1 MYWPVRDA
9 DENISQ
15 REARSVRAMNDGANK
30 SLDRAGEYEA
40 LQQSIQEL
48 EHGLKRDTRYAAL
61 EIVALV
67 AAISLLFALQGGF
80 GEQPAATITVSLI
93 LLLVLGSRGH
103 EVLRHSQTKVL
114 LKNQLHIAAKHRV
127 KADKLYDLSI
137 LDPLTGLHNR
147 RLGERRLKEEIARAE
162 KTGEPLAVVLF
173 DLDYFKEINDKYGH
187 AAGDAALKEF
197 SRRLKRAV
205 RACDIPVRLGGDEF
219 LVILPE
225 CPRDKVDIILERTGA
240 PKIECNGEKIEIRY
254 STGSAQYQYSDTAE
268 AMLARADQVL
278 YAKKQARPDVR
289 TISSGQ
295 TPVPTEDARLKP
307 NYSYEQRLA
316 EID

>member
-1 MYWPVRDA
+1 
-9 DENISQ
+9 
-15 REARSVRAMNDGANK
+15 
-30 SLDRAGEYEA
+30 
-40 LQQSIQEL
+40 
-48 EHGLKRDTRYAAL
+48 
-61 EIVALV
+61 
-67 AAISLLFALQGGF
+67 
-80 GEQPAATITVSLI
+80 VSLI

-240 PKIECNGEKIEIRY
+240 PKIEFNGEKIEIRY

-295 TPVPTEDARLKP
+295 TPVPTEDAGLKP

>member
-1 MYWPVRDA
+1 
-9 DENISQ
+9 
-15 REARSVRAMNDGANK
+15 MNEGTDK
-30 SLDRAGEYEA
+30 SLDRASEYEA

-48 EHGLKRDTRYAAL
+48 ECGLKRDTKYAAL

-67 AAISLLFALQGGF
+67 AAVSLLFGLQGGF
-80 GEQPAATITVSLI
+80 GEHPAATISVSLI
-93 LLLVLGSRGH
+93 LLLVLASRGH
-103 EVLRHSQTKVL
+103 EVLRHNQTKVL

-147 RLGERRLKEEIARAE
+147 RLGERRLREEIARAE

-173 DLDYFKEINDKYGH
+173 DLDYFKEINDKFGH
-187 AAGDAALKEF
+187 ATGDAALKEF

-225 CPRDKVDIILERTGA
+225 CPRDKVNIILERTGA
-240 PKIECNGEKIEIRY
+240 PKIEFNGEKIAIRY
-254 STGSAQYQYSDTAE
+254 STGSAQYQYSDTVE
-268 AMLARADQVL
+268 ANAGARGPGSIHQETGAARWKNPKWAD
-278 YAKKQARPDVR
+278 AGSNPERPGR
-289 TISSGQ
+289 TELFLR
-295 TPVPTEDARLKP
+295 TAPV
-307 NYSYEQRLA
+307 
-316 EID
+316 

>member
-1 MYWPVRDA
+1 MT
-9 DENISQ
+9 
-15 REARSVRAMNDGANK
+15 DGANK
-30 SLDRAGEYEA
+30 SFERAGEYEA

-48 EHGLKRDTRYAAL
+48 ERGLKRDTRYAAL
-61 EIVALV
+61 EIGALV
-67 AAISLLFALQGGF
+67 VAISLLFVLQGGL
-80 GEQPAATITVSLI
+80 GEEPAATITVSLI
-93 LLLVLGSRGH
+93 LLLILASRGH
-103 EVLRHSQTKVL
+103 EVYRHSQTKLL
-114 LKNQLHIAAKHRV
+114 LKNQLQIATKHRV

-137 LDPLTGLHNR
+137 LDPLTSLHNR
-147 RLGERRLKEEIARAE
+147 RLGERRLKEEITRAE

-173 DLDYFKEINDKYGH
+173 DLDYFKEINDRFGH

-225 CPRDKVDIILERTGA
+225 CPRDKVEIILERTGA
-240 PKIECNGEKIEIRY
+240 PKIEFNGEKIEIRY
-254 STGSAQYQYSDTAE
+254 STGTAQYQYSDTAE

-278 YAKKQARPDVR
+278 YAKKQARPDGR
-289 TISSGQ
+289 TPSGL
-295 TPVPTEDARLKP
+295 TPVPIQTAPVEP
-307 NYSYEQRLA
+307 NYSFEERLT